1 MFLPWQDTYSMLSLR
16 CFPPRCLLSLPFTEV
31 SYPESSVQVSELT
44 STSSWYRLTSLISSS
59 VVSIFLRSGLE
70 ILSFCWSHG
79 LWFLCYDL
87 QLIYLLI
94 FYMYLSTS
102 YWLRD
107 SSRPVCM
114 WLKFFFSFVHYKSVQ
129 FYFILWVQLL
139 SLYHCSCLIQSSKTS
154 AFINLELSILTQAN
168 CGKDRTIYF
177 CFLVFKLHS
186 FMSMICFPELVN
198 RKQHG
203 LIDCFLRP
211 PLLPPAV
218 CHVFFGDLRSLT
230 RDWTRVL
237 AVKAQN
243 PNHQATWGTLN

>member
-1 MFLPWQDTYSMLSLR
+1 MCSSSCYFGWVTFGFCVCVCLCVYVYVFCVCVCVCVTEKMRRNELLQLIMFLPWQDTYSMLSLR

-44 STSSWYRLTSLISSS
+44 STSSWYWLTSLISSS

-114 WLKFFFSFVHYKSVQ
+114 WLKFFFFLYALQICS
-129 FYFILWVQLL
+129 ILFHLVGSAIISL
-139 SLYHCSCLIQSSKTS
+139 SLQ
-154 AFINLELSILTQAN
+154 LSHS
-168 CGKDRTIYF
+168 
-177 CFLVFKLHS
+177 VFKDICLYQSWTECSHS
-186 FMSMICFPELVN
+186 S
-198 RKQHG
+198 
-203 LIDCFLRP
+203 
-211 PLLPPAV
+211 
-218 CHVFFGDLRSLT
+218 
-230 RDWTRVL
+230 
-237 AVKAQN
+237 
-243 PNHQATWGTLN
+243 